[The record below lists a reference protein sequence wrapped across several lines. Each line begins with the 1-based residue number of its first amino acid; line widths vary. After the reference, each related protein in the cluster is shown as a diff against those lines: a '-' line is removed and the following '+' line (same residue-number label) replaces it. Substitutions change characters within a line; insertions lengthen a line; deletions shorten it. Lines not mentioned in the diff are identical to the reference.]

1 MSGSESKVYFGLRS
15 LKRTVKLATI
25 GIMIEGQEDLTWER
39 LFRLAEAVE
48 ALGFESLFRSDHL
61 TALNG
66 ESQRDSLPLWPS
78 LTALAM
84 KTQRLR
90 FGPMVCSM
98 TFRQPALLA
107 KMAAAVDVLS
117 GGRLD
122 LGVGAGWYEGEHRM
136 FGLDFP
142 PYRTR
147 LEMLDEG
154 TQVIKLLWSGQPVS
168 FTGQHYRLEAAETYP
183 LPAKPLPPI
192 LMGGKGEKTLQIVAK
207 HANEWNCSYVGLDI
221 FRQKSGQLDQHCLA
235 LGRDPATL
243 HRSLMIPFIIGQ
255 DEATVRKRLAA
266 HRAMFSDLPR
276 TYTEWQV
283 RGFLG
288 GSPQQLLDQLKAFE
302 EAGVERF
309 MLQHN
314 DLDDLDS
321 LELLASHILPYFG

>member
-1 MSGSESKVYFGLRS
+1 M
-15 LKRTVKLATI
+15 ATI

-48 ALGFESLFRSDHL
+48 TLGFESLFRSDHL
-61 TALNG
+61 TALSG
-66 ESQRDSLPLWPS
+66 ESQRASLALWPS

-84 KTQRLR
+84 KTQRIR

-122 LGVGAGWYEGEHRM
+122 LGLGAGWYEGEHRM

-147 LEMLDEG
+147 LEMLDEA

-168 FTGQHYRLEAAETYP
+168 FAGRHYRLQAAETFP
-183 LPAKPLPPI
+183 LPAQLLPPI
-192 LMGGKGEKTLQIVAK
+192 IMGGKGEKTLQIVAK
-207 HANEWNCSYVGLDI
+207 HAAEWNCSYVGLDI

-235 LGRDPATL
+235 LGRDPAAL
-243 HRSLMIPFIIGQ
+243 RRSVMIPFIIGQ
-255 DEATVRKRLAA
+255 DEATVQKRLEA
-266 HRAMFSDLPR
+266 HQAMFSDLPR
-276 TYTEWQV
+276 TYAEWQA

-302 EAGVERF
+302 EAGVRRF

-321 LELLASHILPYFG
+321 LELLAGQVLPYFG